1 MVSDKCRCKINVN
14 YSSFAPL
21 ISVTVKT
28 VRVKNNIFKAKSFAY
43 ILQPAPSGSYDM
55 IRRKQDITYWIE

>member
-1 MVSDKCRCKINVN
+1 MSGNSALFDSNIII

-43 ILQPAPSGSYDM
+43 IL
-55 IRRKQDITYWIE
+55 